1 MLQHNLQ
8 YRLKKTNLRNSPRR
22 FFERK
27 PEKKKE
33 QKFNELLVFSIRFDI
48 TINAWT
54 PTVILHF
61 CGTFTISYFH
71 GTPWTHQLWDKGNKV
86 EIILPIPS
94 STTHTDNKSN
104 KVEGRKKSICVC
116 NWGKCG
122 IYESRTFFPL
132 NYWQDEV
139 VPSSSRHRH
148 FYSHKTQLFPSQTH
162 KFSSIPT
169 HFVF

>member
-1 MLQHNLQ
+1 MLQHDLQ
-8 YRLKKTNLRNSPRR
+8 YRLKKTNFRNSPRR

-71 GTPWTHQLWDKGNKV
+71 GTPWTRHLWDKCNKV

-94 STTHTDNKSN
+94 TTTHTDNKSN
-104 KVEGRKKSICVC
+104 NVEGRKKVYLCLQLRKMWDLRIQD
-116 NWGKCG
+116 
-122 IYESRTFFPL
+122 FFPL
-132 NYWQDEV
+132 ELLTGWGGAI
-139 VPSSSRHRH
+139 
-148 FYSHKTQLFPSQTH
+148 QLEA
-162 KFSSIPT
+162 PT
-169 HFVF
+169 LLLS